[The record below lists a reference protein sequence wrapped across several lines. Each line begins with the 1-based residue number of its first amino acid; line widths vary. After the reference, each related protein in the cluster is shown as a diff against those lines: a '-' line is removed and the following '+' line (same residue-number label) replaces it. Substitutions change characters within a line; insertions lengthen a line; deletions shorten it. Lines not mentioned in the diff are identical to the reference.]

1 MKKGEDMDRE
11 EKLKW
16 AQENLLTAS
25 EGMKVTEQSKSAFN
39 NAVVDGYIPVF
50 MKLNEKGGRP
60 LNLYLKEDLE
70 LYKAGK
76 REQRGKKKS

>member
-1 MKKGEDMDRE
+1 MDRE

-16 AQENLLTAS
+16 VQENLLTAS

-50 MKLNEKGGRP
+50 IKLNEKGGRP

-70 LYKAGK
+70 TYKAGK
-76 REQRGKKKS
+76 REQRGKKET